1 MSTNKPASPA
11 TLLAQAG
18 HFIDEVTGAVTP
30 AIHPAV
36 TFARGD
42 DHQLIGPRNYSR
54 HGNPNSDLVER
65 LAAELDGGAAA
76 LLFSSG
82 LAAIAALLET
92 VRMGQHIAAPK
103 IMYFGAQAWMTRIA
117 ERRGIGLTLY
127 DAAEEGAIARA
138 VRPGE
143 TAILWVETP
152 ANPSWVVTDIA
163 AAAQI
168 AHDAGAI
175 LGVDSTVA
183 PPVTTRPLDLGADIV
198 FHSATKYYGGHS
210 DALAGLLVTRR
221 DDALWQEINEI
232 RMLTGG
238 LAGPHTAW
246 LLVRGMRTLALRY
259 KAASTSA
266 LRFAQHFHRH
276 HRVEKV
282 LYPGL
287 ETHPGHAIA
296 ARQMLGGFG
305 GMLSV
310 LLPGGADEAIAV
322 VTRLK
327 VFLAATS
334 LGGVESLVEHRAT
347 VEGPDSTVPANLLRF
362 SIGIEDCDDLIADF
376 EQALG

>member
-1 MSTNKPASPA
+1 MSKNKPESPA

-30 AIHPAV
+30 AIQPAV
-36 TFARGD
+36 TFARGA
-42 DHQLIGPRNYSR
+42 DHQLIGPYNYSR
-54 HGNPNSDLVER
+54 HASPNADLVER
-65 LAAELDGGAAA
+65 LAAELDGGAGA

-82 LAAIAALLET
+82 LAAIAALFET

-103 IMYFGAQAWMTRIA
+103 IMYFGAQAWMARIA

-127 DAAEEGAIARA
+127 DAADDGAIARA

-143 TAILWVETP
+143 TAIVWVETP
-152 ANPSWVVTDIA
+152 SNPSWVVTDIA
-163 AAAQI
+163 KAAQI

-183 PPVTTRPLDLGADIV
+183 PPVTTRALDLGADIV
-198 FHSATKYYGGHS
+198 FHATTKYYGGHS
-210 DALAGLLVTRR
+210 DTLSGLLVTRR
-221 DDALWQEINEI
+221 DDDLWREIHEI
-232 RMLTGG
+232 RQLSGG
-238 LAGPHTAW
+238 VAGPHTAW
-246 LLVRGMRTLALRY
+246 LLMRGMRTLALRY
-259 KAASTSA
+259 KTASASA
-266 LRFAQHFHRH
+266 LRFAQHFHGH
-276 HRVEKV
+276 PKVEQV

-287 ETHPGHAIA
+287 ESHPGHAIA
-296 ARQMLGGFG
+296 ARQMANGFG

-310 LLPGGADEAIAV
+310 LLPGGAEEAIGI

-347 VEGPDSTVPANLLRF
+347 VEGPDSQVPPNLLRF
-362 SIGIEDCDDLIADF
+362 SIGIEDPDDLIADF